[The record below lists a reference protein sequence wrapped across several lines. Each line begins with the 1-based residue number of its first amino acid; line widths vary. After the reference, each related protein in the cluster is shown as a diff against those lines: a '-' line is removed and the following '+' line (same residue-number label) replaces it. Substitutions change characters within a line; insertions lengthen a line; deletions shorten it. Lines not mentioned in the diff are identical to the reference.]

1 MKKPVHQ
8 GDHEERGAER
18 AFSSCRFSVSPVFS
32 VVRTHL
38 SSLLA
43 LVLLVAALPALPADF
58 DLFLKSD
65 YGAARFSL
73 NTRTGEFR
81 WEDKQKNLDVT
92 GKGELHFPSMGPI
105 VFSFAGPLE
114 GYDWVSVSL
123 KIYGTTAT
131 GSMAAYPA
139 GEKVRKL
146 VSNFYDRNTEDDWPR
161 AKAPKK
167 KPAPPPEV
175 GTIRPVPG
183 EVGEGGT
190 VP

>member
-1 MKKPVHQ
+1 MRRVP
-8 GDHEERGAER
+8 
-18 AFSSCRFSVSPVFS
+18 P
-32 VVRTHL
+32 
-38 SSLLA
+38 SLFA
-43 LVLLVAALPALPADF
+43 LLLLLAALPALGADF
-58 DLFLKSD
+58 DIQLKSD

-73 NTRTGEFR
+73 NTQTGEFR
-81 WEDKQKNLDVT
+81 WEDKQKKLDLT

-139 GEKVRKL
+139 GEKVRKV
-146 VSNFYDRNTEDDWPR
+146 VSNFYDRNTEDDWPQP
-161 AKAPKK
+161 KPPKK

-175 GTIRPVPG
+175 GTIQPVPG
-183 EVGEGGT
+183 EVGEGRT